1 MRPSGIL
8 EMNSVAS
15 RGSSPTCCDWFTV
28 LPGSIRRQARSVFR
42 RASVCEIRGS
52 CKNSRTTCDGRNSAI
67 WRRWNCTAADASD
80 TNAARVRGAQQPL
93 RVPIGGQYQW
103 RDPLWEAASALQGNR
118 LRGAALRAVLDSA
131 LIVEAAGALRE
142 IRRQVPGL
150 AGRVMDESPATL
162 IIGLSS
168 AMGARLRS
176 IGNARKGEEWELPL
190 LDGVPITGESVF
202 DSLSRRL
209 NVNAAIVWDGCDDI
223 PNSFCLLSVRFAD
236 YVNVPVVAAAYKR
249 VPEVRFAHRD
259 DALITFVHARID
271 DADET
276 GQAWLVSFFEGQGDC
291 PAGCSGWIRSVVHF
305 DRISRRAELRVRDAT
320 WPP

>member
-1 MRPSGIL
+1 
-8 EMNSVAS
+8 
-15 RGSSPTCCDWFTV
+15 
-28 LPGSIRRQARSVFR
+28 
-42 RASVCEIRGS
+42 
-52 CKNSRTTCDGRNSAI
+52 
-67 WRRWNCTAADASD
+67 
-80 TNAARVRGAQQPL
+80 
-93 RVPIGGQYQW
+93 
-103 RDPLWEAASALQGNR
+103 
-118 LRGAALRAVLDSA
+118 
-131 LIVEAAGALRE
+131 
-142 IRRQVPGL
+142 
-150 AGRVMDESPATL
+150 MDESPATL

-209 NVNAAIVWDGCDDI
+209 NVNAAIVWDGCDDT